1 MAGLVP
7 AIPIAMPAIQ
17 MIGITGASPVMTMV
31 ADPVVVRASL

>member
-7 AIPIAMPAIQ
+7 AIPIAIQ